1 MQAARL
7 IEFEILTA
15 RSEVVA
21 ASVLLKESGGKGD
34 GVGDADGLA
43 IAERGEQK
51 AGSVGREREETRDR
65 LDGVCY
71 SRQMC
76 QGKAVAT
83 FEAPKVNSTGASS
96 FAENNQ
102 RAADWRPFKQ
112 LRECMGEI
120 KYE

>member
-71 SRQMC
+71 SEC
-76 QGKAVAT
+76 QRERCARV
-83 FEAPKVNSTGASS
+83 
-96 FAENNQ
+96 
-102 RAADWRPFKQ
+102 RP
-112 LRECMGEI
+112 LRPSRPRR
-120 KYE
+120 